1 MRKQNILNHLLVST
15 AVLGTMLIYQLP
27 TVQAETISEASPSSL
42 EINPSIVSNTEVV
55 KTTDETL
62 SEQVLGAEKP
72 VNQDLPP
79 ENQVTT
85 ATPSPLAAEVSSSSE
100 IEENKTE
107 TPIADEAGSSLTEDT
122 PPVTLEQTSTAETTI
137 TTTLKQKKFNIQM
150 LGKILFLLPENK
162 QAQIPLN
169 GPLPLML
176 LTGDS
181 LPTMWEPFTSSHQRM
196 LILRVLWTTK
206 RIRN

>member
-27 TVQAETISEASPSSL
+27 TVQAETISKASPSSL
-42 EINPSIVSNTEVV
+42 EINPPIVSNTEVI

-137 TTTLKQKKFNIQM
+137 TTTLIS
-150 LGKILFLLPENK
+150 
-162 QAQIPLN
+162 LN
-169 GPLPLML
+169 
-176 LTGDS
+176 S
-181 LPTMWEPFTSSHQRM
+181 
-196 LILRVLWTTK
+196 
-206 RIRN
+206 